1 MNEISSIAAMSTSL
15 HAASMDAE
23 IAIRTLKMAQDQ
35 QTAVLE
41 LILKTMQMTVTGT
54 GQNVDV
60 TV

>member
-1 MNEISSIAAMSTSL
+1 MDGISSIAAMSTSL
-15 HAASMDAE
+15 HAARMDAE

-54 GQNVDV
+54 GQNIDV